1 MNSQSIQ
8 VLQFGT
14 GNFLRGFIEP
24 LIEELNEQGESL
36 KVCLVQSTDG
46 STLQGLR
53 AQDYAYEVYV
63 AGSNQ
68 GQPIEEFKSVTCIK
82 DGLSLPND
90 YGKFLSFA
98 LSPDLKYI
106 ISNVTEAGLVWK
118 EEGPRDQIASSFP
131 GRLTQWLYTRFE
143 QAPELETILL
153 PCELIPNN
161 GEYLKSL
168 ILQHALA
175 WKLDPQFMNWI
186 HLNCRFHNTLV
197 DRIVPGFPKH
207 LEGKAAPYT
216 VQVEPYLFWG
226 IEGTVLDLEK
236 LPFRKCKGVVLTDS
250 LLPYTKRK
258 ISILNGLHTLMA
270 ALGRLQQIQSVQQ
283 YVQDPDRLHVLKLV
297 AEEEI
302 FPFLNQPLDSLRDYA
317 SAIIDRF
324 KNPYMAHLLQDIS
337 FQSISKFKSRLLPI
351 CTYFLEKQGTLPP
364 RITLGLIALLL
375 CHLRFLDLMRD
386 SEENKLYF
394 KQIQNEDASELDKV
408 IQASQELFGLQDRS
422 SLELA
427 YASLQNTLTA

>member
-36 KVCLVQSTDG
+36 QVCLVQSTDG
-46 STLQGLR
+46 SNLQGLR

-63 AGSNQ
+63 AGRDQ
-68 GQPIEEFKSVTCIK
+68 GQSIEEFKSVTCIK

-90 YGKFLSFA
+90 YEKFLSFA
-98 LSPDLKYI
+98 LSQELKYI

-118 EEGPRDQIASSFP
+118 EEGSRDQIASSFP

-161 GEYLKSL
+161 GKYLKSL
-168 ILQHALA
+168 IQQHALA
-175 WKLDPQFMNWI
+175 WKLDAQFLNWI
-186 HLNCRFHNTLV
+186 DLNCHFHNTLV

-207 LEGKAAPYT
+207 LEGKATPYT

-226 IEGTVLDLEK
+226 IEGTVEDLKK

-258 ISILNGLHTLMA
+258 ISILNGLHTVMA
-270 ALGRLQQIQSVQQ
+270 ALGRLQQIQTVQQ
-283 YVQDPDRLHVLKLV
+283 YVQDPDRLQVLKLV

-302 FPFLNQPLDSLRDYA
+302 FPFLDQPLDTLRDYT

-337 FQSISKFKSRLLPI
+337 FQSISKFKSRLAPI

-364 RITLGLIALLL
+364 RITVGLVALLVGY
-375 CHLRFLDLMRD
+375 LRFPDLIRD
-386 SEENKLYF
+386 SEENKQYF
-394 KQIQNEDASELDKV
+394 KQIQDGDASELEKV
-408 IQASQELFGLQDRS
+408 ICASEELFGFRDRS

-427 YASLQNTLTA
+427 YAKLVTSLTA

>member
-36 KVCLVQSTDG
+36 QVCLVQSTDG

-63 AGSNQ
+63 AGSDK
-68 GQPIEEFKSVTCIK
+68 GQSIEEFKSITCIK

-168 ILQHALA
+168 IQQHALA
-175 WKLDPQFMNWI
+175 WKLDAQFLNWI

-216 VQVEPYLFWG
+216 VQAEPYLFWG

-270 ALGRLQQIQSVQQ
+270 ALGRLQQIQTVQQ
-283 YVQDPDRLHVLKLV
+283 YVQDPDRLQALKLV

-302 FPFLNQPLDSLRDYA
+302 FPFLDQPLDSLRDYA

-351 CTYFLEKQGTLPP
+351 CTYYLEKQGTLPP
-364 RITLGLIALLL
+364 RITVGLVALLL
-375 CHLRFLDLMRD
+375 CHLRFPDLMRD
-386 SEENKLYF
+386 SEENKQYF
-394 KQIQNEDASELDKV
+394 KEIQVRDASELDKI
-408 IQASQELFGLQDRS
+408 IQASQELFGFPDRS
-422 SLELA
+422 NLELA

>member
-24 LIEELNEQGESL
+24 LIEELNQQGESL
-36 KVCLVQSTDG
+36 QVCLVQSTDG
-46 STLQGLR
+46 TTLQGLR

-63 AGSNQ
+63 AGRDQ
-68 GQPIEEFKSVTCIK
+68 GQAIEEFQSITCIK
-82 DGLSLPND
+82 DGLSLPHD
-90 YGKFLSFA
+90 SEKFFSFA
-98 LSPDLKYI
+98 SSPELKYL
-106 ISNVTEAGLVWK
+106 ISNVTEEGLVWSQ
-118 EEGPRDQIASSFP
+118 EGARDQIASSFP
-131 GRLTQWLYTRFE
+131 GRITQWLYTRFE

-161 GEYLKSL
+161 GDFLKSL
-168 ILQHALA
+168 IQQHALA
-175 WKLDPQFMNWI
+175 WKLDAEFLNWI
-186 HLNCRFHNTLV
+186 NLNCRFHNTLV

-226 IEGTVLDLEK
+226 IEGSDQDLKK

-258 ISILNGLHTLMA
+258 ISILNGLHTYLTAFGMLKQIKTVQEYVQD
-270 ALGRLQQIQSVQQ
+270 LGRLQELN
-283 YVQDPDRLHVLKLV
+283 RL
-297 AEEEI
+297 AEEEL
-302 FPFLNQPLDSLRDYA
+302 FPFLDQPLDSLRDYT
-317 SAIIDRF
+317 SAIFDRF
-324 KNPYMAHLLQDIS
+324 KNPYMAHALHDIS
-337 FQSISKFKSRLLPI
+337 LQSIAKFKSRLLPI

-364 RITLGLIALLL
+364 RISAGLVALLL
-375 CHLRFLDLMRD
+375 CHLRYPELMRD
-386 SEENKLYF
+386 TEETKHYF
-394 KQIQNEDASELDKV
+394 KQLRARDESELDKV
-408 IQASQELFGLQDRS
+408 ILASQELFGFLDRS

-427 YASLQNTLTA
+427 YTNLDSQP

>member
-24 LIEELNEQGESL
+24 LIEELNRQGESL
-36 KVCLVQSTDG
+36 QVCLVQSTDG
-46 STLQGLR
+46 KTLEGLR

-63 AGSNQ
+63 AGRNQ
-68 GQPIEEFKSVTCIK
+68 GQTIEKFQSITCIK

-90 YGKFLSFA
+90 SEKFLSFA
-98 LSPDLKYI
+98 SSPELKYL

-118 EEGPRDQIASSFP
+118 QEGAKDQIASSFP

-161 GEYLKSL
+161 GDFLKSL
-168 ILQHALA
+168 IQQHALA
-175 WKLDPQFMNWI
+175 WKLDAEFLNWI
-186 HLNCRFHNTLV
+186 NLNCRFHNTLV

-226 IEGTVLDLEK
+226 IEGSDQDLKK

-258 ISILNGLHTLMA
+258 ISILNGLHTYLTAFGM
-270 ALGRLQQIQSVQQ
+270 LKQIKTVQE
-283 YVQDPDRLHVLKLV
+283 YVQDSNRLHALNLLV
-297 AEEEI
+297 EEEI
-302 FPFLNQPLDSLRDYA
+302 FPFLDQPLDSLRDYT
-317 SAIIDRF
+317 SAIFDRF
-324 KNPYMAHLLQDIS
+324 KNPYMAHALHDIS
-337 FQSISKFKSRLLPI
+337 LQSIAKFKSRLLPI

-364 RITLGLIALLL
+364 RISAGLVALLL
-375 CHLRFLDLMRD
+375 CHLRYPELMRD
-386 SEENKLYF
+386 TEETKNYF
-394 KQIQNEDASELDKV
+394 KQLQARDESELDKV
-408 IQASQELFGLQDRS
+408 ILASQELFGFLDRS

-427 YASLQNTLTA
+427 YANLDTQP

>member
-24 LIEELNEQGESL
+24 LIEELNQQGESL
-36 KVCLVQSTDG
+36 QVCLVQSTNG

-63 AGSNQ
+63 AGRDQ
-68 GQPIEEFKSVTCIK
+68 GQTIEKFQSITCIK

-90 YGKFLSFA
+90 SEKFLSFA
-98 LSPDLKYI
+98 SSPELKYL

-118 EEGPRDQIASSFP
+118 QEGPKDQIASSFP

-161 GEYLKSL
+161 GDFLKSL
-168 ILQHALA
+168 IQQHALA
-175 WKLDPQFMNWI
+175 WKLDAQFLNWLN
-186 HLNCRFHNTLV
+186 LNCRFHNTLV

-226 IEGTVLDLEK
+226 IEGSDQDLEK
-236 LPFRKCKGVVLTDS
+236 LPFRKGKGVVLTDS

-258 ISILNGLHTLMA
+258 ISILNGLHTYLA
-270 ALGRLQQIQSVQQ
+270 AFGMLKQIKTVQE
-283 YVQDPDRLHVLKLV
+283 YVQDPDRLHVLNLLV
-297 AEEEI
+297 EEEI
-302 FPFLNQPLDSLRDYA
+302 FPFLDQPLDSLQDYA
-317 SAIIDRF
+317 SAIFDRF
-324 KNPYMAHLLQDIS
+324 KNPYMAHALQDIS
-337 FQSISKFKSRLLPI
+337 LQSIAKFKSRLAPI

-364 RITLGLIALLL
+364 RISAGLVALLL
-375 CHLRFLDLMRD
+375 CHLRYPELMRD
-386 SEENKLYF
+386 TEETKHYF
-394 KQIQNEDASELDKV
+394 KQLQARDESELDKV
-408 IQASQELFGLQDRS
+408 IQASQELFGFLNIS
-422 SLELA
+422 CK
-427 YASLQNTLTA
+427 LT

>member
-24 LIEELNEQGESL
+24 LIEELNQLGESL
-36 KVCLVQSTDG
+36 QVCLVQSTDG
-46 STLQGLR
+46 NTLQGLR

-63 AGSNQ
+63 AGRDQ
-68 GQPIEEFKSVTCIK
+68 GQTIEKFQSITCIK
-82 DGLSLPND
+82 DGLSLPQD
-90 YGKFLSFA
+90 SEKFFSFA
-98 LSPDLKYI
+98 SSPELKYL
-106 ISNVTEAGLVWK
+106 ISNVTEAGLVWSQ
-118 EEGPRDQIASSFP
+118 EGAKDQIASSFP

-161 GEYLKSL
+161 GDFLKSF
-168 ILQHALA
+168 IQQHALA
-175 WKLDPQFMNWI
+175 WKLDAEFLNWI
-186 HLNCRFHNTLV
+186 NLNCRFHNTLV

-226 IEGTVLDLEK
+226 IEGSDQDLKK

-258 ISILNGLHTLMA
+258 ISILNGLHTYLTAFGM
-270 ALGRLQQIQSVQQ
+270 LKQIKTVQE
-283 YVQDPDRLHVLKLV
+283 YVQDSNRLHALNLLV
-297 AEEEI
+297 EEEI
-302 FPFLNQPLDSLRDYA
+302 FPFLDQPLDSLRDYT
-317 SAIIDRF
+317 SAIFDRF
-324 KNPYMAHLLQDIS
+324 KNPYMAHALHDIS
-337 FQSISKFKSRLLPI
+337 LQSIAKFKSRLLPI

-364 RITLGLIALLL
+364 RISAGLVALLL
-375 CHLRFLDLMRD
+375 CHLRYPELMRD
-386 SEENKLYF
+386 TEETKHYF
-394 KQIQNEDASELDKV
+394 KQLQDRDESELDKV
-408 IQASQELFGLQDRS
+408 IQASQELFGIEDRI

-427 YASLQNTLTA
+427 YVNLNTQP